1 MKAYLKP
8 LTAFLPLSCAH
19 HAQNKTSF
27 QPTVNLS
34 FDSESFFS
42 TKCTQIKLPIRI
54 LRPKYGNVML
64 EVDVVECRNG
74 GWRLQQKAYVR
85 DDPKPESRPLE
96 GNEGQEQCQKDVR
109 WLQG

>member
-1 MKAYLKP
+1 
-8 LTAFLPLSCAH
+8 
-19 HAQNKTSF
+19 
-27 QPTVNLS
+27 
-34 FDSESFFS
+34 
-42 TKCTQIKLPIRI
+42 
-54 LRPKYGNVML
+54 ML